1 MKYIHDSPVGC
12 HGHLR
17 SDVCLIDSRWVLK
30 VADVGI
36 NWLRYA
42 GRFTSDNNDE
52 EYKGTTISFRLHV
65 SPRANFRDVYCAY
78 RIINVYSDFN
88 VYWCAFFDTIHLQIS
103 RPTERITIR

>member
-42 GRFTSDNNDE
+42 GKVASDNKDE
-52 EYKGTTISFRLHV
+52 DCYGSKRIS
-65 SPRANFRDVYCAY
+65 
-78 RIINVYSDFN
+78 
-88 VYWCAFFDTIHLQIS
+88 IS
-103 RPTERITIR
+103 